1 MVKTREGTRTQL
13 VESAVIPDGY
23 FALTSGDK
31 TAYFFLEADRST
43 MSNAR
48 YLAKLKAY
56 YHFWATQIRTGKH
69 SSGMTRFR
77 VLTVTLSQERKE
89 NLRETAREV
98 DASGKAPN
106 LFWFAC
112 ERSYRDMPQ
121 QVMAPIWQT
130 LQDDT
135 PKSL

>member
-13 VESAVIPDGY
+13 IEGAVIPDGY
-23 FALTSGDK
+23 FGLTSGDK

-69 SSGMTRFR
+69 PSGMTRFR
-77 VLTVTLSQERKE
+77 VLTVTLSEERKD

-98 DASGKAPN
+98 DAGGKAPN
-106 LFWFAC
+106 FFWFAC
-112 ERSYRDMPQ
+112 ERSYRDKPQ
-121 QVMAPIWQT
+121 QVMGPIWQT
-130 LQDDT
+130 LQDET
-135 PKSL
+135 LKSL